1 MIRVFLV
8 DDEAPARKRLRK
20 MLDASVETGRVAIV
34 GEASDGLDAVRQINS
49 LDVDLVLLDIRM
61 PGLDGFAVLE
71 RLDPARRPEV
81 VFTTA
86 YDEYAIRAFEANAV
100 DYLLKPVAR
109 ERLDEA
115 IARAERFVGSR
126 GAAGD
131 ERVSRLLD
139 WVEAQIEAE
148 GGSSVQ
154 PVALTAPAIADG
166 PVKHVSIP
174 YRDRIL
180 VTPVELVV
188 SAEIADGITRLHVLE
203 EVPPGT
209 KPRVKAHIVAYTL
222 DQLAAMLDA
231 ETFMRVHRSAIVQF
245 DHIREIIPWFS
256 GRYKLILTGGH
267 EVIASRER
275 SKVIKER
282 LKI

>member
-8 DDEAPARKRLRK
+8 DDEAPARRRLRK
-20 MLDASVETGRVAIV
+20 LLDPSVETGRVAIV
-34 GEASDGLDAVRQINS
+34 GEAADGPAAVTQINS
-49 LDVDLVLLDIRM
+49 MDVDLVLLDIRM

-71 RLDPARRPEV
+71 RLDPSRRPEV

-86 YDEYAIRAFEANAV
+86 YDEYAIRAFEACAV
-100 DYLLKPVAR
+100 DYLLKPVVR
-109 ERLDEA
+109 ERLEVA
-115 IARAERFVGSR
+115 IARAERFVNSR
-126 GAAGD
+126 GPVGD
-131 ERVSRLLD
+131 ERVNRLLD
-139 WVEAQIEAE
+139 WVEAQISAE
-148 GGSSVQ
+148 GGSNADAG
-154 PVALTAPAIADG
+154 PAVAEG

-180 VTPVELVV
+180 VTPVEQVV

-222 DQLAAMLDA
+222 DQLAAMLDP
-231 ETFMRVHRSAIVQF
+231 EDFMRVHRSAIVQF
-245 DHIREIIPWFS
+245 DQIREIIPWFS
-256 GRYKLILTGGH
+256 GRYKLVLTGGH

>member
-8 DDEAPARKRLRK
+8 DDEAPARRRLRK
-20 MLDASVETGRVAIV
+20 LLDPSVESGRVTIV
-34 GEASDGLDAVRQINS
+34 GEASDGPDAVVQINS
-49 LDVDLVLLDIRM
+49 TDVDLVLLDIRM

-71 RLDPARRPEV
+71 RLDPSRRPEV

-86 YDEYAIRAFEANAV
+86 YDEYAIRAFEASAI
-100 DYLLKPVAR
+100 DYLLKPVVR
-109 ERLDEA
+109 ERLEA
-115 IARAERFVGSR
+115 AIVRAERFVSSR

-131 ERVSRLLD
+131 ERVNRLLD
-139 WVEAQIEAE
+139 WVEAQIGAE
-148 GGSSVQ
+148 EGVKTPSADDAV
-154 PVALTAPAIADG
+154 PAFTEG

-180 VTPVELVV
+180 VTPVEHVV

-209 KPRVKAHIVAYTL
+209 KPRLKAHIVAYTL
-222 DQLAAMLDA
+222 DQLAALLDA
-231 ETFMRVHRSAIVQF
+231 EVFMRVHRSAIVQF
-245 DHIREIIPWFS
+245 DQIREIIPWFS